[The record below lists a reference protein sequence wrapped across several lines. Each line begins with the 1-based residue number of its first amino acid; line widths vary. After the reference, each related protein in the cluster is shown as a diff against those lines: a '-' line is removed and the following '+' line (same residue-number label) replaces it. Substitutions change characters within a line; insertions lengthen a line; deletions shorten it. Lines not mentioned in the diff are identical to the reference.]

1 MTNDRSDSELRIR
14 LRVIEVVVLD
24 VFIGTIPLS
33 ECQKEPIDT
42 ASKHT
47 VAYCPPDRIA
57 VMERAM
63 EGFSATHSTLI
74 STGMLG

>member
-1 MTNDRSDSELRIR
+1 MTGDGSDSELGVGLGI
-14 LRVIEVVVLD
+14 VEVVVLD